1 MCHSSQA
8 GAVAD
13 ENGGGNQQDLLLE
26 IQRLN
31 RQGKFTRINLN
42 QNSRRNKSIFA
53 NIPYH

>member
-42 QNSRRNKSIFA
+42 QNFRRKKSIFA

>member
-13 ENGGGNQQDLLLE
+13 ENGGGNQQDLLME

-42 QNSRRNKSIFA
+42 QNFRRKKSIFA